1 MTLEHP
7 RLREQSTTTFKVNI
21 LKKVFIMKHKNYYM
35 FFIVSLVTFITFTFQ
50 KLLVLWIGFVRF
62 SASDFPPGDILINE
76 KLKFLI
82 LYPALFTVLL
92 YIAIITLNILA
103 RRLIHVKVS
112 QSVSIGLTLV
122 ALIFLEIRLILALF

>member
-1 MTLEHP
+1 
-7 RLREQSTTTFKVNI
+7 
-21 LKKVFIMKHKNYYM
+21 MKHKNYYM
-35 FFIVSLVTFITFTFQ
+35 FFIVSLVAFATFTFQ

-62 SASDFPPGDILINE
+62 SASDFPPGDILVEE

-82 LYPALFTVLL
+82 LYPALFTILV

-122 ALIFLEIRLILALF
+122 ALIFLDIRLILALF